1 MKYIKIH
8 MTVVKKKIIEPIV
21 SARDHRTASVLRE
34 ATPTVLPLH
43 LGWVDYYI
51 LLPSGVT
58 HILVP
63 GAPSPLLV
71 LLVSVSPLTSPR
83 TKGPGSPGFWLY
95 TPLHLWQQH
104 YFSHTVLQKIG
115 GCP

>member
-8 MTVVKKKIIEPIV
+8 MTVVKKIIIEPIV

-51 LLPSGVT
+51 FIITQWGNSHLGSWGPEPSAGPAGVC
-58 HILVP
+58 
-63 GAPSPLLV
+63 
-71 LLVSVSPLTSPR
+71 VSFNFT
-83 TKGPGSPGFWLY
+83 
-95 TPLHLWQQH
+95 
-104 YFSHTVLQKIG
+104 
-115 GCP
+115 